1 MRSIKDRVTSNSSLL
16 NQTDPFSDQYR
27 KSLESLS
34 KTNQFIFFRNKTI
47 YKPLK
52 KPFMAFQDGLY
63 FVHKSNKY
71 RKNSTK
77 SKSSS
82 YKLSPKPSPVPKH
95 SETLKIPSSS
105 FSFIQNHRTATPV
118 IQKKIENSNEENK
131 KLKSLSVAYKPVR
144 PKIVIK
150 RKKKSKCGKFSQTM
164 NGGWKVEEFEGIN
177 PWDYEATCPG
187 G

>member
-1 MRSIKDRVTSNSSLL
+1 MRSIKDRVTSNTSLL
-16 NQTDPFSDQYR
+16 NKSDQFSDQFR

-63 FVHKSNKY
+63 FVHKSHKY
-71 RKNSTK
+71 RKSSSN

-82 YKLSPKPSPVPKH
+82 YKHSPKPTPVPKLY
-95 SETLKIPSSS
+95 ETVKIPSSS
-105 FSFIQNHRTATPV
+105 LSFTQNHRTGTPV
-118 IQKKIENSNEENK
+118 VPKQAENSNEENK
-131 KLKSLSVAYKPVR
+131 KPKSLSVAYKPVR

-150 RKKKSKCGKFSQTM
+150 RKKNKRCGKMSQTM
-164 NGGWKVEEFEGIN
+164 NDGWKAEEFEGIH
-177 PWDYEATCPG
+177 PWNYEASCAG
-187 G
+187 E